1 MDEKKQHLM
10 LVMLVLVLLG
20 IFIALLNITNLTDY
34 YSMEDWNIQKGENEY
49 IVELKIDRPLKYDV
63 EKVLIN
69 KNDYD
74 AYVHEDLNKLTYKD
88 KDGAI
93 SQISVNKVKSI
104 KILEEWSKGTAV
116 IYNVQLFLCCYAY
129 LTLYYKKF

>member
-1 MDEKKQHLM
+1 MYMDNIRMHL
-10 LVMLVLVLLG
+10 LTFVLLM
-20 IFIALLNITNLTDY
+20 IVIALLNTMSLSDY
-34 YSMEDWNIQKGENEY
+34 YSMEHLKSQKGKNEY
-49 IVELKIDRPLKYDV
+49 IVEVKIDQPLKYDI

-74 AYVHEDLNKLTYKD
+74 AYADGELNKLTYKD

-104 KILEEWSKGTAV
+104 KILEE
-116 IYNVQLFLCCYAY
+116 
-129 LTLYYKKF
+129 

>member
-1 MDEKKQHLM
+1 MDEKEQHYLM
-10 LVMLVLVLLG
+10 LVMLVLVLSG

-34 YSMEDWNIQKGENEY
+34 YSMEDLNIQKGENEY

-74 AYVHEDLNKLTYKD
+74 AYVHGDLNKLTYKD

-104 KILEEWSKGTAV
+104 NILEE
-116 IYNVQLFLCCYAY
+116 
-129 LTLYYKKF
+129 

>member
-1 MDEKKQHLM
+1 MYKNAIRHLLM
-10 LVMLVLVLLG
+10 LVLILIGAFTGL
-20 IFIALLNITNLTDY
+20 FNAASTSDY
-34 YSMEDWNIQKGENEY
+34 YSMEHLKSQKGKNEY
-49 IVELKIDRPLKYDV
+49 IVEVKIDQLLKYDI

-74 AYVHEDLNKLTYKD
+74 AYADGELNKLTYKD

-104 KILEEWSKGTAV
+104 KLLEE
-116 IYNVQLFLCCYAY
+116 
-129 LTLYYKKF
+129 

>member
-1 MDEKKQHLM
+1 MCKKETRQLLM
-10 LVMLVLVLLG
+10 LVLILTGVFAG
-20 IFIALLNITNLTDY
+20 LLNITSTTDY
-34 YSMEDWNIQKGENEY
+34 YSMEHLKSQKGKNEY
-49 IVELKIDRPLKYDV
+49 IVEVKIDQLLKYDI

-74 AYVHEDLNKLTYKD
+74 AYADGELNKLTYKD

-104 KILEEWSKGTAV
+104 KILEE
-116 IYNVQLFLCCYAY
+116 
-129 LTLYYKKF
+129 

>member
-1 MDEKKQHLM
+1 MDNIRIHL
-10 LVMLVLVLLG
+10 LTFVLLM
-20 IFIALLNITNLTDY
+20 IVIALLNTMSLSDH
-34 YSMEDWNIQKGENEY
+34 YSMEHLKSQKGKNEY
-49 IVELKIDRPLKYDV
+49 IVEVKIDQPLKYDI

-74 AYVHEDLNKLTYKD
+74 AYADGELNKLTYKD

-104 KILEEWSKGTAV
+104 KILEE
-116 IYNVQLFLCCYAY
+116 
-129 LTLYYKKF
+129 